1 MTLDFIKQ
9 NLTATGFGLTIIVLT
24 LFQITPIKI
33 NPWSAIARWIGKA
46 INKEV
51 IDKVDELT
59 IEVQKNK
66 KDNDEKW
73 MSAKRKDIL
82 RFGDEIRHKENHS
95 KEHFDQVLTDI
106 SDYELYCNTHPEF
119 MNNVASAT
127 INLIKETYSK
137 CLKNNNFL

>member
-1 MTLDFIKQ
+1 MIINFIREHWFSTSIE
-9 NLTATGFGLTIIVLT
+9 LIVFVLT
-24 LFQITPIKI
+24 FIQVIPIKL
-33 NPWSAIARWIGKA
+33 NPWSAIARWVGKA

-51 IDKVDELT
+51 IDKVDKLT
-59 IEVQKNK
+59 NDVQKNK
-66 KDNDEKW
+66 KDSDEKW

-95 KEHFDQVLTDI
+95 KEHFDQVLIDI

-127 INLIKETYSK
+127 IALIKETYSK